1 MDTNKEKR
9 IARKRRHRRLRRNL
23 IGNSER
29 PRLAVFRS
37 LKHTYVQIVDDSK
50 GHTIASA
57 SDLEPSL
64 RSNRGGKKIDIAML
78 IGRTI
83 AERARKSGI
92 EDVVFDR
99 GGFKYHGRI
108 KALAEAA
115 REGGLKF

>member
-1 MDTNKEKR
+1 MDANKEKR
-9 IARKRRHRRLRRNL
+9 IARERRHRRLRRSL
-23 IGNSER
+23 IGSSER

-37 LKHTYVQIVDDSK
+37 LRHTYVQIVDDSK
-50 GHTIASA
+50 GHTLASA

-64 RSNRGGKKIDIAML
+64 RSNGGGKKIDMAML

-83 AERARKSGI
+83 AERARESGI
-92 EDVVFDR
+92 DDVVFDR